1 MFQPTLALTVDN
13 ARKTLEDGLCA
24 IQSGQTEINLA
35 QLTEIDSSAVAALL
49 AWQRAARER
58 QQALTFTN
66 LPPNLQSL
74 VQLYDVAELLRLAPR
89 SEASA
94 GAQN

>member
-13 ARKTLEDGLCA
+13 ARKTLEDGLRA

-58 QQALTFTN
+58 RQALTFTN

-89 SEASA
+89 REASA